1 MKILIAP
8 DSFKGSATAVEVGN
22 ALARGF
28 RRVFSDAEIR
38 VLPMADGGEGT
49 VSALVS
55 ATGGEIRS
63 AIVKNPIGYEIIANY
78 GILGDQKTGVIEMS
92 AASGLTLIKPEQR
105 NPLLTTTYGT
115 GQLILSALNDGCRR
129 LIIGIGG
136 SATNDGGA
144 GMAQALG
151 ALLKKTDGT
160 SISDG
165 GQGLAELSDIDVRN
179 LDCRLGE
186 TEIIVACDVDNPLTG
201 PRGAS
206 YVYGPQKG
214 ATLEM
219 MEVLDENLARYAEII
234 KICLG
239 KDIDNLPGA
248 GAAGGLGAGLMA
260 FVNAQLESGID
271 IVTNTVK
278 LVEQLKGVD
287 LVVTGEGYLDQQTIH
302 GKTPVGVAR
311 IAQKQNIPVIAVAGG
326 IQGNP
331 AGLYQQGITSM
342 MDITPAPIPLCQAM
356 NQTILFLEQSSE
368 RIARLLKIGG
378 SLFAK

>member
-1 MKILIAP
+1 
-8 DSFKGSATAVEVGN
+8 
-22 ALARGF
+22 
-28 RRVFSDAEIR
+28 
-38 VLPMADGGEGT
+38 
-49 VSALVS
+49 
-55 ATGGEIRS
+55 
-63 AIVKNPIGYEIIANY
+63 
-78 GILGDQKTGVIEMS
+78 
-92 AASGLTLIKPEQR
+92 
-105 NPLLTTTYGT
+105 
-115 GQLILSALNDGCRR
+115 
-129 LIIGIGG
+129 
-136 SATNDGGA
+136 
-144 GMAQALG
+144 
-151 ALLKKTDGT
+151 
-160 SISDG
+160 
-165 GQGLAELSDIDVRN
+165 
-179 LDCRLGE
+179 
-186 TEIIVACDVDNPLTG
+186 
-201 PRGAS
+201 
-206 YVYGPQKG
+206 
-214 ATLEM
+214 
-219 MEVLDENLARYAEII
+219 
-234 KICLG
+234 
-239 KDIDNLPGA
+239 A

>member
-55 ATGGEIRS
+55 ATRGEIRS
-63 AIVKNPIGYEIIANY
+63 AIVKNPIGHEIIANY

-92 AASGLTLIKPEQR
+92 AASGLTLINPEQR

-151 ALLKKTDGT
+151 ALLKKIDGT

-165 GQGLAELSDIDVRN
+165 GQGLAELSDIDVRT
-179 LDCRLGE
+179 LDCRLCE

-219 MEVLDENLARYAEII
+219 MEVLDESLARYAEII

-278 LVEQLKGVD
+278 LVEELKGVD

-326 IQGNP
+326 IEGDP

>member
-55 ATGGEIRS
+55 ATGGAIRS
-63 AIVKNPIGYEIIANY
+63 AIVKNPIGHEIIANY

-115 GQLILSALNDGCRR
+115 GQLILSAVDDGCRR

-160 SISDG
+160 SISAG
-165 GQGLAELSDIDVRN
+165 GQGLTELSDIDVRN

-219 MEVLDENLARYAEII
+219 MEVLDQSLAHYAEII

-239 KDIDNLPGA
+239 KDIDDLPGA

-260 FVNAQLESGID
+260 FVNAQLGSGID
-271 IVTNTVK
+271 IVINTVK
-278 LVEQLKGVD
+278 LVEQLKGID

-326 IQGNP
+326 IEGDP

>member
-55 ATGGEIRS
+55 ATSGEIRS
-63 AIVKNPIGYEIIANY
+63 AIVKNPIGHEIIANY

-151 ALLKKTDGT
+151 ALLKKIDGT

-219 MEVLDENLARYAEII
+219 MQVLDESLARYAEII

>member
-28 RRVFSDAEIR
+28 RRIFSDADIR

-49 VSALVS
+49 VAALVS

-63 AIVKNPIGYEIIANY
+63 SIVKNPIGCEISANY
-78 GILGDQKTGVIEMS
+78 GILGDQKTAVIEMS

-115 GQLILSALNDGCRR
+115 GQLILSALDDGCRR

-160 SISDG
+160 SISAG
-165 GQGLAELSDIDVRN
+165 GQGLTELSDIDVSN
-179 LDCRLGE
+179 LDYRLGE

-201 PRGAS
+201 PKGAS
-206 YVYGPQKG
+206 YVYGQQKG

-219 MEVLDENLARYAEII
+219 MEVLDRSLARYAEII
-234 KICLG
+234 EICLG

-271 IVTNTVK
+271 IVINTVK
-278 LVEQLKGVD
+278 LVEQLKGID
-287 LVVTGEGYLDQQTIH
+287 LVITGEGYLDQQTIH

-331 AGLYQQGITSM
+331 VGLYQQGITSM
-342 MDITPAPIPLCQAM
+342 IDITPAPIPLCQAM

>member
-115 GQLILSALNDGCRR
+115 GQLILSALDDGCRR

-219 MEVLDENLARYAEII
+219 MEVLDESLARYAEII

-278 LVEQLKGVD
+278 LVEQLKGIELIIID
-287 LVVTGEGYLDQQTIH
+287 EFFT
-302 GKTPVGVAR
+302 VG
-311 IAQKQNIPVIAVAGG
+311 
-326 IQGNP
+326 
-331 AGLYQQGITSM
+331 
-342 MDITPAPIPLCQAM
+342 
-356 NQTILFLEQSSE
+356 
-368 RIARLLKIGG
+368 
-378 SLFAK
+378 

>member
-22 ALARGF
+22 ALAKGF

-38 VLPMADGGEGT
+38 VLPMAEGGEGT
-49 VSALVS
+49 VSAL
-55 ATGGEIRS
+55 
-63 AIVKNPIGYEIIANY
+63 VKNPIGYEIIANY

-160 SISDG
+160 SISAG
-165 GQGLAELSDIDVRN
+165 GQGLAELSDIDIRN

-219 MEVLDENLARYAEII
+219 MEVLDESLARYAEII

-326 IQGNP
+326 IQGYSV
-331 AGLYQQGITSM
+331 G
-342 MDITPAPIPLCQAM
+342 
-356 NQTILFLEQSSE
+356 
-368 RIARLLKIGG
+368 
-378 SLFAK
+378 